1 MQHNYKTVR
10 FKEKI
15 IGSRLRFFLPEDNA
29 AKSNFAGDVKAGLA
43 SDDKFL
49 PPKYFYDAAGSEY
62 FEKICETPEYYL
74 TRTEAAILK
83 KYCGEIAEIN
93 SDKNVLI
100 ELGSG
105 ASIKTKFIINAL
117 LLNYGTLD
125 YIPIDVSKILIETS
139 KKLVNTFEK
148 LFVSGILAEYE
159 DGISVVN
166 KITDKP
172 KLFIFLGSSIGN
184 FSLEHAAAFLCLLSS
199 VMKDSDSLLIG
210 FDLKKDEDILNR
222 AYNDQQGFTE
232 EFNLNL
238 LKRINRE
245 LGGDFDLSK
254 FKHRAFFNEAKNRVE
269 MHIESTDDQNVRISG
284 INETISFRKGERMH
298 TENSYKFTREMI
310 SNLAVSA
317 NLKLT
322 HCWKDEKKYFA
333 LCLLTRKSQ

>member
-1 MQHNYKTVR
+1 MRHNYEPVR

-15 IGSRLRFFLPEDNA
+15 IGSRLRFFLPEDNV
-29 AKSNFAGDVKAGLA
+29 AKSNFADDVKAGLT

-49 PPKYFYDAAGSEY
+49 PPKYFYDAAGSGY

-93 SDKNVLI
+93 SDKNVLV

-117 LLNYGTLD
+117 LLNYGTLH
-125 YIPIDVSKILIETS
+125 YVPIDVSKILLETS

-159 DGISVVN
+159 DGISLVS

-184 FSLEHAAAFLCLLSS
+184 FSLEHASAFLRLLSS
-199 VMKDSDSLLIG
+199 VMKYSDSLLIG
-210 FDLKKDEDILNR
+210 FDLKKDKTILND
-222 AYNDQQGFTE
+222 AYNDKQGFTGG
-232 EFNLNL
+232 FNLNL

-245 LGGDFDLSK
+245 LNGEFNLDK
-254 FKHRAFFNEAKNRVE
+254 FKHLAFFNEQKSRVE
-269 MHIESTDDQNVRISG
+269 MHIESTDDQDVRINA
-284 INETISFRKGERMH
+284 INETISFRNGERIH
-298 TENSYKFTREMI
+298 TENSYKFTDEMV
-310 SNLAVSA
+310 SKLAASA

-322 HCWKDEKKYFA
+322 YCWKDEKKYFA
-333 LCLLTRKSQ
+333 LCLFKCV